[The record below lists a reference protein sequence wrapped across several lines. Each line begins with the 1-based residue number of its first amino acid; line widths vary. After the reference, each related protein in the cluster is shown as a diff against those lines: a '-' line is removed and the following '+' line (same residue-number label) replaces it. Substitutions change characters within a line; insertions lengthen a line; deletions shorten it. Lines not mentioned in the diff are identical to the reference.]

1 MGSILDRLMALM
13 IERMGGEGI
22 NYANASR
29 HYGRILSMYYGIT
42 Q

>member
-1 MGSILDRLMALM
+1 MDQILDRLMSLM
-13 IERMGGEGI
+13 LSRMGGDGKD
-22 NYANASR
+22 YANASR

>member
-1 MGSILDRLMALM
+1 MANILDRLMSLM
-13 IERMGGEGI
+13 IERMGGDSM

-29 HYGRILSMYYGIT
+29 HYGRILSMYYGVT

>member
-13 IERMGGEGI
+13 IERMGGDGKD
-22 NYANASR
+22 YANASR